1 MAEYVNNEIAWSCDL
16 CLSPFL
22 VVTTM
27 CITMGKSLSVWAGL
41 YSFFFFPQS
50 LSLEAKLVVSS
61 ASQQFRGPVIGVV
74 AIDYKF
80 FHS

>member
-1 MAEYVNNEIAWSCDL
+1 MAEYVNSEIAWSRDF

-41 YSFFFFPQS
+41 YSFFFSPSHKVWRLKWWS
-50 LSLEAKLVVSS
+50 LGLLSNPED
-61 ASQQFRGPVIGVV
+61 R
-74 AIDYKF
+74 
-80 FHS
+80 